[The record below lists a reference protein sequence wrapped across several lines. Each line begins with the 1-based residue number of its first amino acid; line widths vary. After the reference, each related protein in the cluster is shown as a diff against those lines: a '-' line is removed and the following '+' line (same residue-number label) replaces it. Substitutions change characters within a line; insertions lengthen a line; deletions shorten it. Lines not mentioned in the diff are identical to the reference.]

1 MRFPFFAT
9 NKMLDRF
16 SVNGTIFRGR
26 MREDII
32 DLKEQASDMR
42 QKILVLEGEINKLK
56 GDEKR
61 GRQKKGN

>member
-9 NKMLDRF
+9 NRQFDKESAYCFEVFEHHCRCISL
-16 SVNGTIFRGR
+16 V
-26 MREDII
+26 EQ
-32 DLKEQASDMR
+32 DLCNLKQ
-42 QKILVLEGEINKLK
+42 QVLVLEGEINKLK

>member
-9 NKMLDRF
+9 NEELKVAHDRINLHANNLTAV
-16 SVNGTIFRGR
+16 SNKTHERIA
-26 MREDII
+26 
-32 DLKEQASDMR
+32 DLEQ
-42 QKILVLEGEINKLK
+42 KVLVLEGEINKLK

>member
-9 NKMLDRF
+9 NRSLDEVSEVND
-16 SVNGTIFRGR
+16 SVHRDLTSGVVVLNERQQ
-26 MREDII
+26 
-32 DLKEQASDMR
+32 DLK
-42 QKILVLEGEINKLK
+42 QKVLVLEGEINKLK